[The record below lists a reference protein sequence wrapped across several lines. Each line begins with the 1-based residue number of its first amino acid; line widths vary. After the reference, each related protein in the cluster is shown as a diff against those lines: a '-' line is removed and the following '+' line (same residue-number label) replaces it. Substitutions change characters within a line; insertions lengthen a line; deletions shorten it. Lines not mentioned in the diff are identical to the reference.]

1 MKKTFLKSV
10 LTIAFAAL
18 LFTGCASKGEST
30 AKGKNGLQVLKVG
43 AVATPHA
50 EILNQVKDKLKKEG
64 IDLQVTVFDDS
75 SQLNPAL
82 QDKQIDAN
90 YFQHKPYLDAVASE
104 KGYDFV
110 SAGAIHVEP
119 IGFYSK
125 KIKNISEL
133 KDGATIAIPNDA
145 SNEYRVLLLLQKQGL
160 IKVKS
165 GISSKNATINDIAE
179 NPKHLKIQEIDAY
192 QIPRILQ
199 DIDGGVI
206 NTNIVLQSKI
216 DPNSAIFREDKD
228 SPYANIIAVRKGDE
242 NKDAIKK
249 LVKALQSDD
258 IKKFINEK
266 YKGSV
271 VPAF

>member
-1 MKKTFLKSV
+1 MKKNIIRTV
-10 LTIAFAAL
+10 TTIILATLA
-18 LFTGCASKGEST
+18 FTGCAKGNT
-30 AKGKNGLQVLKVG
+30 QKTKNGLKVLTVG

-50 EILNQVKDKLKKEG
+50 EILNFVKPELKKEG
-64 IDLQVTVFDDS
+64 IELEVKVFDDS

-82 QDKQIDAN
+82 NDKQIDAN
-90 YFQHKPYLDAVASE
+90 YFQHKPYLDSVASE
-104 KGYDFV
+104 KGYKFAV
-110 SAGAIHVEP
+110 AGNIHVEP

-125 KIKNISEL
+125 KIKKISEL

-160 IKVKS
+160 IKVKK
-165 GISSKNATINDIAE
+165 GASSKNATINDIAE
-179 NPKHLKIQEIDAY
+179 NPKHLKIKEIDAY
-192 QIPRILQ
+192 QIPRTLN

-206 NTNIVLQSKI
+206 NTNIVLQSKL
-216 DPNSAIFREDKD
+216 DPNSALFREDKD

-242 NKDAIKK
+242 NRSDIKK
-249 LVKALQSDD
+249 LIKALQSE
-258 IKKFINEK
+258 KVRNFIEKK